1 MAATAVGKQ
10 LGLTNEEIRA
20 GIETARTIDGRTNL
34 IETGTMTVIDDCYNA
49 NPLSM
54 KASIDVLATA
64 LGRTVAVLGDM
75 GDLGEN
81 ERELHY
87 EVGIHVAE
95 KGIDILFCAGTLV
108 YELARAVQEHNSSCE
123 VHTFATRDEMLKE
136 LLPFLRQGD
145 SVLVKASH
153 FMEFSEVVEEIITM

>member
-1 MAATAVGKQ
+1 M
-10 LGLTNEEIRA
+10 
-20 GIETARTIDGRTNL
+20 
-34 IETGTMTVIDDCYNA
+34 
-49 NPLSM
+49 
-54 KASIDVLATA
+54 
-64 LGRTVAVLGDM
+64 
-75 GDLGEN
+75 
-81 ERELHY
+81 
-87 EVGIHVAE
+87 
-95 KGIDILFCAGTLV
+95 IDILFCAGTLV